1 MPHLTA
7 DSARSFDL
15 HGVTFH
21 SFAASASGA
30 TRLAAWRADVAP
42 GTPGQAHTMTE
53 EETLYVLAGTLAV
66 RIDDEEFEANAGDAV
81 LVPAGSRFSL
91 SNTTDEPARLW
102 VNTLLGMKAR
112 MDANGDLIAPP
123 WAQ

>member
-7 DSARSFDL
+7 GNARRFDL
-15 HGVTFH
+15 HGVAFH

-53 EETLYVLAGTLAV
+53 EETLYVLAGTLTV
-66 RIDDEEFEANAGDAV
+66 EVGDERFEANAGDAV
-81 LVPAGSRFSL
+81 LVPAGTRFRL
-91 SNTTDEPARLW
+91 SNTSESPAQLW
-102 VNTLLGMKAR
+102 VNTLLGMKAE
-112 MDANGDLIAPP
+112 MDSDGDLIAPP